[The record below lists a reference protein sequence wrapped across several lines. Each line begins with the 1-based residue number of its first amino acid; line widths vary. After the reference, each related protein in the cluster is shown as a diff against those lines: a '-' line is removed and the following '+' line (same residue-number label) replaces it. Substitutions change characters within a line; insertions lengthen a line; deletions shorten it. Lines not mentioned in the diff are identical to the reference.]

1 MKEKVKELWKLCFDD
16 SDRFIEIYFNSRYS
30 DEINIAIES
39 EGQVISALQMI
50 PYPMTFSNH
59 TIPTSYISG
68 ACTHPDFRGKGIM
81 SRLLSQAFAQMLRKG
96 ESLSTLIPAEPWLF
110 DYYERMGYAPVF
122 GYATETVT
130 ATDTIPS
137 KDIVVT
143 VISEYQEDI
152 YSYLNRKLS
161 ERPCCI
167 QHTITDFKAIIA
179 DLAVSNGTLFVA
191 RKSHEIVGIAITYKE
206 DDCILINEL
215 LADNEDAEQSLLYS
229 IYQLTGCKHFT
240 RLMPPTDAPSKHT
253 LGMARIINAKE
264 ILQLYAAAFPDDEM
278 QLELHDEQV
287 SANDGYYY
295 LHQGICTFS
304 ATRISDTYTQVS
316 IRELTSKLLTPLK
329 PYMSLM
335 MN

>member
-1 MKEKVKELWKLCFDD
+1 MKEKVKALWKLCFDD
-16 SDRFIEIYFNSRYS
+16 SDRFIEMYFNSRYS
-30 DEINIAIES
+30 DERNIAIES

-50 PYPMTFSNH
+50 PYPMTFCGH
-59 TIPTSYISG
+59 TVPTSYISG

-81 SRLLSQAFAQMLRKG
+81 SQLLSQAFAQMLRKG
-96 ESLSTLIPAEPWLF
+96 ESLSTLIPGEPWLF

-122 GYATETVT
+122 QYATEAIT
-130 ATDTIPS
+130 APDTIPS

-143 VISEYQEDI
+143 FIPEYQEDI

-161 ERPCCI
+161 KRPCCI
-167 QHTITDFKAIIA
+167 QHTTTDIKAIIA
-179 DLAVSNGTLFVA
+179 DLAVSSGTLFVA
-191 RKSHEIVGIAITYKE
+191 RRDHEILGIAIAYKE

-229 IYQLTGCKHFT
+229 IYQLTGYKHFT
-240 RLMPPTDAPSKHT
+240 QLMPPTDVPSKHT

-264 ILQLYAAAFPDDEM
+264 ILQLYTAAFPEDEM

-287 SANDGYYY
+287 SANDGYYH

-304 ATRISDTYTQVS
+304 ATRISDTYTQLS
-316 IRELTSKLLTPLK
+316 IRELTNKLFAPLK

>member
-1 MKEKVKELWKLCFDD
+1 MKEKVKALWKLCFDD
-16 SDRFIEIYFNSRYS
+16 SDRFIEMYFNSRYS
-30 DEINIAIES
+30 DERNIAIES

-50 PYPMTFSNH
+50 PYPMTFCGH
-59 TIPTSYISG
+59 TVPTSYISG

-81 SRLLSQAFAQMLRKG
+81 SQLLSQAFAQMLRKG
-96 ESLSTLIPAEPWLF
+96 ESLSTLIPGEPWLF

-122 GYATETVT
+122 QYATEAIT
-130 ATDTIPS
+130 APDTIPS

-143 VISEYQEDI
+143 FIPEYQEDI

-161 ERPCCI
+161 KRPCCI
-167 QHTITDFKAIIA
+167 QHTITDIKAIIA
-179 DLAVSNGTLFVA
+179 DLAVSSGTLFVA
-191 RKSHEIVGIAITYKE
+191 RRDHEILGIAIAYKE

-229 IYQLTGCKHFT
+229 IYQLTGYKHFT
-240 RLMPPTDAPSKHT
+240 QLMPPTDVPSKHT

-264 ILQLYAAAFPDDEM
+264 ILQLYTAAFPEDEM

-287 SANDGYYY
+287 SANDGYYH

-304 ATRISDTYTQVS
+304 ATRISDTYTQLS
-316 IRELTSKLLTPLK
+316 IRELTNKLFAPLK

>member
-1 MKEKVKELWKLCFDD
+1 MKEKVKALWKLCFDD
-16 SDRFIEIYFNSRYS
+16 SDRFIEMYFNSRYS
-30 DEINIAIES
+30 DERNIAIES

-50 PYPMTFSNH
+50 PYPMTFCGH
-59 TIPTSYISG
+59 TVPTSYISG

-81 SRLLSQAFAQMLRKG
+81 SQLLSQAFAQMLRKG
-96 ESLSTLIPAEPWLF
+96 ESLSTLIPGEPWLF

-122 GYATETVT
+122 QYATEAIT
-130 ATDTIPS
+130 APDTIPA

-143 VISEYQEDI
+143 FIPEYQEDI

-161 ERPCCI
+161 KRPCCI
-167 QHTITDFKAIIA
+167 QHTITDIKAIIA
-179 DLAVSNGTLFVA
+179 DLVVSSGTLFVA
-191 RKSHEIVGIAITYKE
+191 RRDHEILGIAIAYKE

-229 IYQLTGCKHFT
+229 IYQLTGYKHFT
-240 RLMPPTDAPSKHT
+240 QLMPPTDVPSKHT

-264 ILQLYAAAFPDDEM
+264 ILQLYTAVFPEDEM

-287 SANDGYYY
+287 SANDGYYH

-304 ATRISDTYTQVS
+304 ATRISDTYTQLS
-316 IRELTSKLLTPLK
+316 IRELTNKLFAPLK